1 MAKIRVYELAKELD
15 QDNKS
20 LVEVIRGYGIEI
32 KNQMSTLSPEEAQ
45 RIRDGLSPSSS
56 ASPGGGSG
64 GGGSNSIGTGPG
76 SARLASGSGSPAGS
90 GSSGSGSSGSGGP
103 GSGGPGSGGPG
114 SGGPGS
120 GGSGSGGQGP
130 GSGSG
135 PQKRT
140 KSVIRR
146 SGAEVRRRRAE
157 REEAAEQ
164 AAAVANKASGAM
176 VTDTARPAFRPA
188 RPGEAPRPVLR
199 PGVRQAP
206 PGGGARSEGP
216 GRREGQPSRPEGA
229 PAGAGSDPK
238 APSAAGNEPPIPT
251 PAVGTRIELPRGTRR
266 LPGGMAARIEQQRT
280 PPVVEHREHRPMRG
294 SAPSQAPA
302 PGTRPSL
309 AGRPAG
315 QPASAPSGE
324 RPRPAGGRD
333 RDRDRDRVEVAAP
346 ATAEP
351 AEVEDATGGR
361 RVVRNEAGVIV
372 GARSQRSEPKIL
384 GFIPLAQTKRRQ
396 TVIITD
402 ATEEDRK
409 GRASQRKQREEKAQA
424 AGRRRKMPRGRGR
437 GPGGP
442 PKVSTV
448 EMSEEKKR
456 IRVDEAIQVS
466 DLAHQMGQKASVILR
481 QLWSM
486 GMRGIMINH
495 AIDFE
500 TAEMVAAEFG
510 YTVEDVAFQED
521 EIISRGE
528 EDVGE
533 TRAPVVTFMGH
544 VDHGK
549 TSLLDKIRETRV
561 AAGEAGGITQH
572 IGAYKVETSKGAVVF
587 LDTPG
592 HEAFTAMRE
601 RGAQVTDLVVLV
613 VAADDGVMPTTVEA
627 IRHAREAEVP
637 IVVAINKIDKPD
649 ANPGRVKQA
658 LMEQGLVGEEFGGD
672 TAILEVS
679 AKTGQGI
686 EELLEN
692 LALQAEI
699 LELRAPE
706 EGRGQGVVLEARID
720 KGRGTVAT
728 VLVQSG
734 MIKKGDIIV
743 ANEYQGK
750 VRGLYDDRGKKLK
763 EAGPSTPVEVLGL
776 SGVPAAGD
784 RVDVVESDKD
794 AKALVTHRREQ
805 RKRKESV
812 RTGPSIQEMLQR
824 KKTPV
829 LKVVLKADVQG
840 SAQAVKDALEELSTE
855 KVKVEVIKAEV
866 GQINEN
872 DVKYA
877 RAGEAVI
884 FGFNVKTAGKAAPIA
899 DQEGVDIHTFSV
911 IYEATDKCTVLMIG
925 LLEPEY
931 REREQGEAEVRAL
944 FPIPRLG
951 VVAGCRVTRGVI
963 QRTSH
968 VRVIRGDQVLH
979 DGTISS
985 LRVFKDDVKEVKD
998 GFECGIVVDGFTEIQ
1013 AGDIIRAFDVEAI
1026 PPTL

>member
-20 LVEVIRGYGIEI
+20 LVEVIRGLGIEI

-45 RIRDGLSPSSS
+45 RVRDGLAPS
-56 ASPGGGSG
+56 ASPGGAGSRGNNLGAAGAGPRASAVPAAPPSASISAAPSAGQGSGHGSGHGSG
-64 GGGSNSIGTGPG
+64 GGQ
-76 SARLASGSGSPAGS
+76 GSGSAKGES
-90 GSSGSGSSGSGGP
+90 
-103 GSGGPGSGGPG
+103 
-114 SGGPGS
+114 
-120 GGSGSGGQGP
+120 
-130 GSGSG
+130 
-135 PQKRT
+135 T
-140 KSVIRR
+140 VIRR

-164 AAAVANKASGAM
+164 AAAVANKASGAAA

-188 RPGEAPRPVLR
+188 RPGEVSR
-199 PGVRQAP
+199 PGE
-206 PGGGARSEGP
+206 GARP
-216 GRREGQPSRPEGA
+216 LVRPAGRSAGASGSRPEGA
-229 PAGAGSDPK
+229 PSVRRDASAVDTT
-238 APSAAGNEPPIPT
+238 APSAAGAPATTEPPVPT

-280 PPVVEHREHRPMRG
+280 QPVVETREARPGMRSPSSGPGAGTGPAARG
-294 SAPSQAPA
+294 SVTRPSASATERPAAERARPSAEVAPA
-302 PGTRPSL
+302 P
-309 AGRPAG
+309 A
-315 QPASAPSGE
+315 
-324 RPRPAGGRD
+324 
-333 RDRDRDRVEVAAP
+333 EVA
-346 ATAEP
+346 
-351 AEVEDATGGR
+351 EDDGSR

-372 GARSQRSEPKIL
+372 GAKSVRSEPKIL

-396 TVIITD
+396 QVIITD
-402 ATEEDRK
+402 VAEDEKK
-409 GRASQRKQREEKAQA
+409 GRATQRKQREEKVQA
-424 AGRRRKMPRGRGR
+424 AGRRRKMTRGRGR
-437 GPGGP
+437 GPSGP
-442 PKVSTV
+442 PRVSTM
-448 EMSEEKKR
+448 EMSDEKKR

-510 YTVEDVAFQED
+510 YTVENVAFQED
-521 EIISRGE
+521 EIISRDE
-528 EDVGE
+528 EDEGKP
-533 TRAPVVTFMGH
+533 RAPVVTFMGH

-572 IGAYKVETSKGAVVF
+572 IGAYRVDTSKGPVVF

-627 IRHAREAEVP
+627 IKHARDAGVP
-637 IVVAINKIDKPD
+637 LVVAVNKIDKPE

-658 LMEQGLVGEEFGGD
+658 LMEQSIVGEEFGGD

-686 EELLEN
+686 DELLEN
-692 LALQAEI
+692 LALQAEV
-699 LELRAPE
+699 LELRAPD

-728 VLVQSG
+728 VLIQSG
-734 MIKKGDIIV
+734 QIKKGDILV

-750 VRGLYDDRGKKLK
+750 VRGLYDDCGRSLK

-794 AKALVTHRREQ
+794 AKALVTYRREQ

-829 LKVVLKADVQG
+829 LKVVLKSDVQG

-899 DQEGVDIHTFSV
+899 DQEGVEIYTFSV
-911 IYEATDKCTVLMIG
+911 IYEATDKCTELMIG

-951 VVAGCRVTRGVI
+951 VVAGCRVTRGLI
-963 QRTSH
+963 QRSSH
-968 VRVIRGDQVLH
+968 VRVLRGNQVLH
-979 DGTISS
+979 KGTINS
-985 LRVFKDDVKEVKD
+985 LRVFKDDVKEVKE
-998 GFECGIVVDGFTEIQ
+998 GFECGIVVEGFAEIQ
-1013 AGDIIRAFDVEAI
+1013 PGDVIRAFEVEAI
-1026 PPTL
+1026 PPTLK

>member
-20 LVEVIRGYGIEI
+20 LVEVIRGFGIEI

-45 RIRDGLSPSSS
+45 RIRDGLSPSSPAPAS
-56 ASPGGGSG
+56 ARSG
-64 GGGSNSIGTGPG
+64 GGGGGGGGSRVGTGGGGARIVSSSGSSPSAGSGGSVAGG
-76 SARLASGSGSPAGS
+76 SASGGTASGGSGTGSGSPGPGSGSGGPGAGSGAGS
-90 GSSGSGSSGSGGP
+90 GSSGGA
-103 GSGGPGSGGPG
+103 
-114 SGGPGS
+114 
-120 GGSGSGGQGP
+120 GGQGP
-130 GSGSG
+130 
-135 PQKRT
+135 QKRA

-164 AAAVANKASGAM
+164 AAAVASKASGAM

-188 RPGEAPRPVLR
+188 RPGEAPRPAIR
-199 PGVRQAP
+199 PGVRPGQ
-206 PGGGARSEGP
+206 PGGPRSEGP
-216 GRREGQPSRPEGA
+216 PRREAPRSEGA
-229 PAGAGSDPK
+229 PSASEAK
-238 APSAAGNEPPIPT
+238 APASADEPPLPQH
-251 PAVGTRIELPRGTRR
+251 AVGTRIELPRGTRR
-266 LPGGMAARIEQQRT
+266 LPGGMAARIEQERV
-280 PPVVEHREHRPMRG
+280 PPVVEHRSTRTPGGSGPSRG
-294 SAPSQAPA
+294 TGPNAP
-302 PGTRPSL
+302 RPSV
-309 AGRPAG
+309 
-315 QPASAPSGE
+315 QPSSAPSGDRSRSPRE
-324 RPRPAGGRD
+324 RDEAA
-333 RDRDRDRVEVAAP
+333 AAP
-346 ATAEP
+346 AEP
-351 AEVEDATGGR
+351 AATTPVEDAGGNR

-424 AGRRRKMPRGRGR
+424 AGRRRKMTRGRGR

-500 TAEMVAAEFG
+500 TAELVAAEFG

-521 EIISRGE
+521 EIVRGRPE
-528 EDVGE
+528 EHEGE

-572 IGAYKVETSKGAVVF
+572 IGAYKVQTAKGAVVF

-627 IRHAREAEVP
+627 IRHAREADVP
-637 IVVAINKIDKPD
+637 IVVAINKVDKPD

-658 LMEQGLVGEEFGGD
+658 LMGEGLVGEEFGGN

-679 AKTGQGI
+679 AKSGQGI
-686 EELLEN
+686 DDLLEI

-699 LELRAPE
+699 LELRAPN

-734 MIKKGDIIV
+734 MIKMGDIIV

-750 VRGLYDDRGKKLK
+750 VRGLYDDRGKTLK
-763 EAGPSTPVEVLGL
+763 QAGPSTPVEVLGL
-776 SGVPAAGD
+776 PGVPAAGD

-794 AKALVTHRREQ
+794 AKALVTHRREL
-805 RKRKESV
+805 RRRKESV
-812 RTGPSIQEMLQR
+812 RTGPSIHEMLQR

-829 LKVVLKADVQG
+829 LKVVLKSDVQG

-899 DQEGVDIHTFSV
+899 DQEGVAIHTFSV
-911 IYEATDKCTVLMIG
+911 IYEATDKCIELMIG

-951 VVAGCRVTRGVI
+951 VVAGCRVTKGVI

-968 VRVIRGDQVLH
+968 VRVIRGDQVLF
-979 DGTISS
+979 DGTIGS

-998 GFECGIVVDGFTEIQ
+998 GFECGIVVDGFPEIQ
-1013 AGDIIRAFDVEAI
+1013 PGDIIRAFDVEAI
-1026 PPTL
+1026 PPKL

>member
-1 MAKIRVYELAKELD
+1 VRERAGETVRVE
-15 QDNKS
+15 
-20 LVEVIRGYGIEI
+20 
-32 KNQMSTLSPEEAQ
+32 T
-45 RIRDGLSPSSS
+45 
-56 ASPGGGSG
+56 
-64 GGGSNSIGTGPG
+64 
-76 SARLASGSGSPAGS
+76 
-90 GSSGSGSSGSGGP
+90 
-103 GSGGPGSGGPG
+103 
-114 SGGPGS
+114 
-120 GGSGSGGQGP
+120 
-130 GSGSG
+130 
-135 PQKRT
+135 
-140 KSVIRR
+140 
-146 SGAEVRRRRAE
+146 
-157 REEAAEQ
+157 
-164 AAAVANKASGAM
+164 
-176 VTDTARPAFRPA
+176 
-188 RPGEAPRPVLR
+188 
-199 PGVRQAP
+199 
-206 PGGGARSEGP
+206 
-216 GRREGQPSRPEGA
+216 A
-229 PAGAGSDPK
+229 PAPA
-238 APSAAGNEPPIPT
+238 PT
-251 PAVGTRIELPRGTRR
+251 PA
-266 LPGGMAARIEQQRT
+266 
-280 PPVVEHREHRPMRG
+280 PV
-294 SAPSQAPA
+294 
-302 PGTRPSL
+302 
-309 AGRPAG
+309 
-315 QPASAPSGE
+315 
-324 RPRPAGGRD
+324 
-333 RDRDRDRVEVAAP
+333 
-346 ATAEP
+346 AE
-351 AEVEDATGGR
+351 TGGDDDASR

-372 GARSQRSEPKIL
+372 GAKAVRSEPKIL

-396 TVIITD
+396 QVIITD

-424 AGRRRKMPRGRGR
+424 AGRRRKMTRGRTR
-437 GPGGP
+437 GPGGAP
-442 PKVSTV
+442 RVSTA

-500 TAEMVAAEFG
+500 TAELVAAEFG
-510 YTVEDVAFQED
+510 YTVENVAFQED
-521 EIISRGE
+521 EYINRDGE
-528 EDVGE
+528 DEGKP
-533 TRAPVVTFMGH
+533 RAPVVTFMGH

-572 IGAYKVETSKGAVVF
+572 IGAYRVDTSKGPVVF

-627 IRHAREAEVP
+627 IKHARESEVP

-649 ANPGRVKQA
+649 ANPGRIKQA
-658 LMEQGLVGEEFGGD
+658 LMEQGIVGEEFGGD

-686 EELLEN
+686 EDLVEN
-692 LALQAEI
+692 LALQAEV
-699 LELRAPE
+699 LELRAPD

-728 VLVQSG
+728 VLIQSG
-734 MIKKGDIIV
+734 QIKKGDIIV
-743 ANEYQGK
+743 ANEFQGK
-750 VRGLYDDRGKKLK
+750 VRGLFDDRGRSLK

-794 AKALVTHRREQ
+794 AKALVTYRREQ

-812 RTGPSIQEMLQR
+812 RTGPSIQDMLQR

-872 DVKYA
+872 DVKFA
-877 RAGEAVI
+877 RAGDAVI

-899 DQEGVDIHTFSV
+899 DQEGVDIHTFSI
-911 IYEATDKCTVLMIG
+911 IYEATDKCTELMIG

-931 REREQGEAEVRAL
+931 REREVGEAEVRAL

-951 VVAGCRVTRGVI
+951 VVAGCRVTRGTI
-963 QRTSH
+963 QRTNH
-968 VRVIRGDQVLH
+968 VRVFRGNQELFK
-979 DGTISS
+979 GTIGS
-985 LRVFKDDVKEVKD
+985 LRVFKDDVREVKE
-998 GFECGIVVDGFTEIQ
+998 GFECGIVVDGFPEIQ
-1013 AGDIIRAFDVEAI
+1013 EGDVIRAFDVEAI
-1026 PPTL
+1026 PPSLK